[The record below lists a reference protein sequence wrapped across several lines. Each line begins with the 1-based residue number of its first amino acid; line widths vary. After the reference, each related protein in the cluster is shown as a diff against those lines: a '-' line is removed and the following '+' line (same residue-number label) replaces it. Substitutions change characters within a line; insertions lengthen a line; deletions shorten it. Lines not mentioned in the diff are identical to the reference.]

1 MTEYNYGDIEKVK
14 NLLKVEPLEDF
25 SSINRH
31 PKWLSKESEKR
42 YKGCSSIF
50 GNFKRVSCAFSFI
63 TDDEK
68 LIAEFEDL
76 FKKNKEIERGGG
88 E

>member
-1 MTEYNYGDIEKVK
+1 MTECNYGDIEKVK
-14 NLLKVEPLEDF
+14 DLLKVEPLEDF
-25 SSINRH
+25 SRVNRH
-31 PKWLSKESEKR
+31 PKWLSKQSEER
-42 YKGCSSIF
+42 YKGCASIH

-76 FKKNKEIERGGG
+76 FKKNKEIKNGNPF
-88 E
+88 